1 MIDNDWRGLDMRELN
16 DSKRLE
22 TFHLY
27 AQGRIESKG
36 DGLIYVLML
45 CVHCKIINQEKMD
58 P

>member
-27 AQGRIESKG
+27 AQGRIESKRRS
-36 DGLIYVLML
+36 DL
-45 CVHCKIINQEKMD
+45 CFNVVCAL
-58 P
+58 